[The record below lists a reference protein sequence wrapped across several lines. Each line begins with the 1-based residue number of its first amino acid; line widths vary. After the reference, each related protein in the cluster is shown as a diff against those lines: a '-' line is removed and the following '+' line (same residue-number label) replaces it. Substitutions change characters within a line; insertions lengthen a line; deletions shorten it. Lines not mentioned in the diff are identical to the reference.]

1 MSLSK
6 LHPKEIA
13 EICNGY
19 WLNENIPQYAFH
31 HMVIDSRQ
39 MASNTLFIALRGAH
53 KDGHDFL
60 ESLAEHPEHGAIV
73 KKPNSEISSPQLV
86 VADVEA
92 SLQALA
98 KFIAHD
104 SSARKI
110 AITGSVGKTSTKD
123 MLAAMLAVAGSVHAT
138 KGNLNNHLGVPLTL
152 NSMPENTNFLVAEM
166 GMNSA
171 GEITLLSEI
180 VRPDIAIIT
189 RISNTHV
196 AFFNNL
202 SEIAEA
208 KAEIFLG
215 ADAFGTAILPRDDEF
230 YGQLAGSARLSGL
243 KNIISFGADEDSTI
257 RLENIKAHEQGLEIT
272 ASLPHPQTQ
281 GMRQIVCFTL
291 GMRAKH
297 YAMNALCTLAV
308 AHALK
313 LDLEPLLPV
322 FANMREGA
330 GRGRVHQ
337 LHYAGREL
345 TLIDDS
351 YNASPASMQAA
362 LEAAAS
368 YNAENLLVI
377 ASDMLELGAAE
388 VAEHRALATAIEIA
402 KAKSVIGIGPLMQN
416 CCQHLPEA
424 ISATHFADEKAAC
437 AGFEKDLNAMIG
449 AADLILIKG
458 SNGSG
463 AHKINAYLLDR
474 LNGKY
479 NGPSTPK
486 RGVYHAA

>member
-6 LHPKEIA
+6 LHPTKIA

-19 WLNENIPQYAFH
+19 WLNEDIPQFAFH
-31 HMVIDSRQ
+31 HVVIDSRQ
-39 MASNTLFIALRGAH
+39 MAGNSLFIALKGAH

-60 ESLAEHPEHGAIV
+60 ASLADHPEHGAMV
-73 KKPNSEISSPQLV
+73 NKPDPEINLPQLV

-92 SLQALA
+92 SFQALA
-98 KFIAHD
+98 KFVAHN
-104 SSARKI
+104 SRARKI
-110 AITGSVGKTSTKD
+110 AITGSVGKTGTKD
-123 MLAAMLAVAGSVHAT
+123 MIADMLAVAGKVHAT
-138 KGNLNNHLGVPLTL
+138 KGNLNNHLGVPLTVS
-152 NSMPENTNFLVAEM
+152 NMPEHNDFLVAEM

-189 RISNTHV
+189 RISNTHA

-243 KNIISFGADEDSTI
+243 KNIISFGTDEDSTI
-257 RLENIKAHEQGLEIT
+257 RLENMEVQKQGLEIT

-281 GMRQIVCFTL
+281 GMRQIVSFTL

-297 YAMNALCTLAV
+297 YAVNALCALAV

-313 LDLEPLLPV
+313 LDLAPLLPA
-322 FANMREGA
+322 FAQMREGA

-362 LEAAAS
+362 LAAAAS
-368 YNAENLLVI
+368 YNAENLLII

-388 VAEHRALATAIEIA
+388 IAEHRALAPAIETA
-402 KAKSVIGIGPLMQN
+402 KAKSVIAIGPLMQS

-424 ISATHFADEKAAC
+424 ISATYFADAKAAY
-437 AGFEKDLNAMIG
+437 AAFDKNLEAMIG

-458 SNGSG
+458 SHGSG
-463 AHKINAYLLDR
+463 AHKISAYLLDR
-474 LNGKY
+474 LSGKH
-479 NGPSTPK
+479 NGPSTPM

>member
-6 LHPKEIA
+6 LHPVKIA

-19 WLNENIPQYAFH
+19 WLNEEVPQFAFH
-31 HMVIDSRQ
+31 HLFIDSRQ
-39 MASNTLFIALRGAH
+39 MASNTLFIALKGAH

-60 ESLAEHPEHGAIV
+60 ASLTGQPEHGAMV
-73 KKPNSEISSPQLV
+73 KNPNPEISLPQLV

-98 KFIAHD
+98 KFIAYN
-104 SSARKI
+104 SRASKI
-110 AITGSVGKTSTKD
+110 AITGSVGKTGTKD
-123 MLAAMLAVAGSVHAT
+123 MIADMLAVAGRVHAT
-138 KGNLNNHLGVPLTL
+138 KGNLNNHLGVPITL
-152 NSMPENTNFLVAEM
+152 NSMPEDTNFLVTEM

-189 RISNTHV
+189 RISNTHA

-215 ADAFGTAILPRDDEF
+215 VDAFGAAILPHDDEF

-243 KNIISFGADEDSTI
+243 RNIISFGTNEDSTI
-257 RLENIKAHEQGLEIT
+257 RLENTEPHEQGLEIT

-281 GMRQIVCFTL
+281 GMRQIVRFTL

-297 YAMNALCTLAV
+297 YAINAVCALAV

-313 LDLEPLLPV
+313 LDLDPLLHA
-322 FANMREGA
+322 FADMREGA

-337 LHYAGREL
+337 LNYAGREL

-368 YNAENLLVI
+368 YNAKNLLII
-377 ASDMLELGAAE
+377 ASDMLELGGAE
-388 VAEHRALATAIEIA
+388 IAEHKALAAGIVAA
-402 KAKSVIGIGPLMQN
+402 KAKRVVAVGPLMQS

-424 ISATHFADEKAAC
+424 ISTAYFADAKTAC
-437 AGFEKDLNAMIG
+437 AGFDKDLEAIIG

-458 SNGSG
+458 SHGSG
-463 AHKINAYLLDR
+463 AHKISAYLLDR
-474 LNGKY
+474 LSGKH
-479 NGPSTPK
+479 NGPSTPI